1 MKRPPPG
8 GDSWRPKQFEKEN
21 NLCGNSRMTGYKH
34 CKHSWNHCKW
44 FVMGI
49 AIQVQ
54 PTVASEI
61 STPSCS
67 SSAAAAAC
75 CSCLL
80 RVTYFR
86 RALPWGEAKLQSYA
100 SYTLPFSKSAL
111 GDCFGMWDIWVG
123 LRYLALLDLFSR
135 VLIRHHRNSMKQRH
149 HSIHLDPPLGLLSS
163 SPFFRP
169 VNSRNFDREGFWPD
183 KEGCKGCIQAC
194 YNRLIA
200 PYSQKCTN
208 SISAQFCFLKNWFIP

>member
-75 CSCLL
+75 CSCLF
-80 RVTYFR
+80 RVTYFSTR
-86 RALPWGEAKLQSYA
+86 LTMRGSEASELRQLHPSVFQQC
-100 SYTLPFSKSAL
+100 SWRLL
-111 GDCFGMWDIWVG
+111 WDVGYFFWVG
-123 LRYLALLDLFSR
+123 LKYLALLDLFLR

-183 KEGCKGCIQAC
+183 KEGCTGCIQAC
-194 YNRLIA
+194 YNRL
-200 PYSQKCTN
+200 
-208 SISAQFCFLKNWFIP
+208 